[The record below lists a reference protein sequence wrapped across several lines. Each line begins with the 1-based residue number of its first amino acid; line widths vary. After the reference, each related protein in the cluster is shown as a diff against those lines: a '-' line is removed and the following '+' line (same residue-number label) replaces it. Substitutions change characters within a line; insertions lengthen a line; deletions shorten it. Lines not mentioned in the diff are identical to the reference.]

1 MQAHRL
7 INIALTAALTAAI
20 ATILSTG
27 HLLDDHSA
35 EWHQSTAL
43 ADAQKAARTEQLRE
57 RAAQQMCVR
66 LRGPN
71 AAHRWTPDG
80 ELVCS
85 HNKGQGPVSVA
96 KAAL

>member
-1 MQAHRL
+1 MTRHRIANL
-7 INIALTAALTAAI
+7 ALTGALFLSMAAVL
-20 ATILSTG
+20 LG
-27 HLLDDHSA
+27 GPVLDDNSD
-35 EWHQSTAL
+35 EWAQSSAL
-43 ADAQKAARTEQLRE
+43 ADAQKAAQLEARTE

-85 HNKGQGPVSVA
+85 HNKGQGAVSVA
-96 KAAL
+96 KVAL